1 MQLGKRFLCKSIKVA
16 ITVAMT
22 IGILDTTAIAGDI
35 AEIRER
41 GVLRHLGVTYA
52 HFVRETPDGIDGLDV
67 ELMQLFAKH
76 LGVRYELVRTTW
88 SKAFGDL
95 TGQIVRPDK
104 DSVVVTGKAD
114 IRGDIL
120 ANGLTILPWREKVV
134 TFSVPTFPTGVWLVA
149 RADSSI
155 KPIVPRGDIK
165 TDIKQVK
172 TVLRGRS
179 VLTMKGTC
187 LDPDLY
193 DLKAAGTDI
202 RFFTESENLNEI
214 APAMINGASEATLLD
229 IPDAMVALQKWP
241 GEIKIIGPVS
251 ELQLM
256 GVAVAKSS
264 PALLGEFN
272 RFFKAC
278 WKNGTYE
285 VLVRKYYPSVFI
297 YMGNFF
303 NLNKSMR

>member
-1 MQLGKRFLCKSIKVA
+1 MQLRNRFLSVSV
-16 ITVAMT
+16 TVALT
-22 IGILDTTAIAGDI
+22 LGFLVTAAFGVDV
-35 AEIRER
+35 AEIRKR
-41 GVLRHLGVTYA
+41 GVLRHLGITYA

-76 LGVRYELVRTTW
+76 LGVRYELVKTTW
-88 SKAFGDL
+88 SRAFGDL
-95 TGQIVRPDK
+95 TGQIVRTDG

-134 TFSVPTFPTGVWLVA
+134 AFSVPTFPTGVWLVA
-149 RADSSI
+149 RADSSL

-165 TDIKQVK
+165 TDIKQVMAI
-172 TVLRGRS
+172 LRGRS
-179 VLTMKGTC
+179 VLTVKGTC
-187 LDPDLY
+187 LDPELY
-193 DLKAAGTDI
+193 GLEAAGTDI
-202 RFFTESENLNEI
+202 RFFTKSENLNEI

-251 ELQLM
+251 EPQLM

-264 PALLGEFN
+264 QTLLNEFN
-272 RFFKAC
+272 RFFLTC
-278 WKNGTYE
+278 WKKGTYE

-303 NLNKSMR
+303 DVNKSAH